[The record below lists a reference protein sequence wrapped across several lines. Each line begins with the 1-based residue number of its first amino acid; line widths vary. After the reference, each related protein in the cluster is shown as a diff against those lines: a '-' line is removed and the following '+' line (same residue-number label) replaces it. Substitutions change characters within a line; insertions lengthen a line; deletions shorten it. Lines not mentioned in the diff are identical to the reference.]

1 MHGFWEMIC
10 EYLLFCTSTSISW
23 VIGGA
28 NMHVPKEIGNYLWR
42 VLSGSCTSC
51 RFDSSNCIWTCFF
64 KDNMPCISDLPW
76 DDDDWRGAS
85 VASGVMNW
93 LNFVLCP
100 IFMGTKPWYS
110 QLYLMCR
117 NHRPMVDFVWFMV
130 ARVPQRHHRG
140 ACLVPWWLRLHPR
153 DDQWLVALLL
163 QWSMISVSMIFMGY
177 IRMTSPPKPRKP
189 GLPATSLAYSLS

>member
-1 MHGFWEMIC
+1 MDHVRLVVLIAVIVYEPVFLKRQHAV
-10 EYLLFCTSTSISW
+10 YLRFAMGWWRLTCRIRGKWGHELINILF
-23 VIGGA
+23 
-28 NMHVPKEIGNYLWR
+28 
-42 VLSGSCTSC
+42 
-51 RFDSSNCIWTCFF
+51 
-64 KDNMPCISDLPW
+64 
-76 DDDDWRGAS
+76 
-85 VASGVMNW
+85 
-93 LNFVLCP
+93 LCP
-100 IFMGTKPWYS
+100 IFWGTKPWYS

-130 ARVPQRHHRG
+130 VHVPQRHHRG

-153 DDQWLVALLL
+153 DDQWLVALFL